1 MIKNVGRMEK
11 QEIDTLEPY
20 LERRQGFNWLPQANV
35 DNFDSST
42 AVTSIKLTPSQELD
56 RIPDYLIWSIG
67 NFILLF
73 ILGIICI
80 ILSVRV
86 REHKAERDFYKKKL
100 VFYYRKLL
108 RKKKDMSGWIQYNQA
123 KRLDSFL
130 PTTTENEP
138 YHSHES
144 TQIRFND
151 LIHPNDNIRSS
162 FSNAGQ
168 QPQTAYTNAETHA
181 STVTAVVNEI
191 NKYPKQIQNNHYQ
204 ENGHSLLYVN
214 KSPIDKCVSDSK
226 HNDDND
232 IMYKTESYLKYRDTI
247 EHSQRLILNHSSDD
261 DQNYDEDQTNRFFT
275 RQNNNTI
282 EDNDELERVLSS
294 VDSIHN
300 SLNKCL
306 LLPYDKVFPLQY
318 SSNNSLMGRFGG
330 FTGSEESCD
339 DDDSS
344 VISEINEQNDVRT
357 QMSSLFENRFSDTD
371 DDELDNTRPEQYDQP
386 QVSYHDRDNDNYL
399 KALLKDYS
407 KEDKQN
413 PIKSEKHHYNR
424 YDSGYSSQN
433 FSFYNYIQNETDKE
447 MNKSSFVPSRTKA
460 NVCLP
465 KRQYPFKKLTYTRI
479 SLEEV
484 MQHLNKF
491 LNN

>member
-80 ILSVRV
+80 ILS
-86 REHKAERDFYKKKL
+86 
-100 VFYYRKLL
+100 
-108 RKKKDMSGWIQYNQA
+108 KKKDMSGWIQYNQA

-181 STVTAVVNEI
+181 STVTGE
-191 NKYPKQIQNNHYQ
+191 
-204 ENGHSLLYVN
+204 
-214 KSPIDKCVSDSK
+214 
-226 HNDDND
+226 
-232 IMYKTESYLKYRDTI
+232 
-247 EHSQRLILNHSSDD
+247 
-261 DQNYDEDQTNRFFT
+261 
-275 RQNNNTI
+275 
-282 EDNDELERVLSS
+282 
-294 VDSIHN
+294 
-300 SLNKCL
+300 
-306 LLPYDKVFPLQY
+306 
-318 SSNNSLMGRFGG
+318 
-330 FTGSEESCD
+330 
-339 DDDSS
+339 
-344 VISEINEQNDVRT
+344 
-357 QMSSLFENRFSDTD
+357 
-371 DDELDNTRPEQYDQP
+371 
-386 QVSYHDRDNDNYL
+386 
-399 KALLKDYS
+399 
-407 KEDKQN
+407 
-413 PIKSEKHHYNR
+413 YN
-424 YDSGYSSQN
+424 
-433 FSFYNYIQNETDKE
+433 
-447 MNKSSFVPSRTKA
+447 
-460 NVCLP
+460 
-465 KRQYPFKKLTYTRI
+465 
-479 SLEEV
+479 
-484 MQHLNKF
+484 
-491 LNN
+491 